1 MTKVNPISDA
11 HADFT
16 GGAITLPAVD
26 CDVHLVLGDAAA
38 PMTTALRI
46 VAEALQHST
55 APKIY
60 VPGNHD
66 FYISNSEPSTYYQDQ
81 LERGRRVAE
90 QCGIN
95 LLVNQSMLVGDTRIL
110 GTTLWTDIAAGDPS
124 MSRKQKMQQSQRGYL
139 DGRPNERDYHN
150 DFREIRYG
158 GPGNRN
164 RFTPSQWLQLHEEA
178 MNFLRAEIALEH
190 IGETVIASHM
200 APHPTSLMGGPDGH
214 NMHDWLYSC
223 TDCDDLFQHVNLW
236 LHGHIHQSR
245 DYEIDGCRILSNPRG
260 YPTDPRRRDA
270 GKSVFENSSWDP
282 GLVVEVE
289 PRCDRRVRP

>member
-1 MTKVNPISDA
+1 MTKFHITDDW

-16 GGAITLPAVD
+16 GGAITLTAVD

-46 VAEALQHST
+46 VAEALKDST
-55 APKIY
+55 AIKIY

-66 FYISNSEPSTYYQDQ
+66 FYHTATHPQSFMQDE
-81 LERGRRVAE
+81 LARGRE
-90 QCGIN
+90 LGQSLGIHVLSN
-95 LLVNQSMLVGDTRIL
+95 DVLIVGDTRIL
-110 GTTLWTDIAAGDPS
+110 GTTLWTDIRAGTAE
-124 MSRKQKMQQSQRGYL
+124 MSRKMKMQQSQRGYL
-139 DGRPNERDYHN
+139 DGRPRDRDYHN

-158 GPGNRN
+158 APGSKN

-178 MNFLRAEIALEH
+178 MTWLRAELAIDH
-190 IGETVIASHM
+190 IGETVVATHM
-200 APHPTSLMGGPDGH
+200 APSVQSLMPGQ
-214 NMHDWLYSC
+214 NVHDWLYAC
-223 TDCDDLFQHVNLW
+223 TDCDDLFQHVGLW
-236 LHGHIHQSR
+236 AHGHIHASR

-270 GKSVFENSSWDP
+270 GKPAFENSAWDP

-289 PRCDRRVRP
+289 PRCKLKMGM